1 MTSPTLDT
9 TAQEIITAALQD
21 IGEADAE
28 QPLDPQQFADGL
40 RDLNYMVKSW
50 QSQGLH
56 LWTKTEAILFM
67 DVGTEFYNLGP
78 TGSRACLADD
88 FINTTLTAAVLT
100 GVAVLPVT
108 STTGMVVGDQ
118 IGIKLSDNTRQWS
131 TILTVD
137 SSIQVTINA
146 VLTADADSAATVFTY
161 TSLIDR
167 PLRILQLRRFT
178 VGENDEIEAIQ
189 WSRQEYFAQPDK
201 SSQGQINNWYY
212 SPQLGNG
219 RVYVWQV
226 ADDVNRIAKFTF
238 ERPIN
243 VTESTS
249 EKPDFPAEWFD
260 VLKTNLAARIA
271 IQYKIPQDRRMELKS
286 EAQYLLDNALGY
298 DREPDSFNVQ
308 PDFNC

>member
-1 MTSPTLDT
+1 MTSATLET
-9 TAQEIITAALQD
+9 TALEIIRAALQD

-28 QPLDPQQFADGL
+28 QPLDASQFADGL

-56 LWTKTEAILFM
+56 LWTKTEAILFL
-67 DVGTEFYNLGP
+67 DVGTESYDLGP
-78 TGSRACLADD
+78 GGDRACLADD
-88 FINTTLTAAVLT
+88 FIDTTLTADVL
-100 GVAVLPVT
+100 GGNAVLPVA
-108 STTGMVVGDQ
+108 SSSGMVSGDQ
-118 IGIKLSDNTRQWS
+118 VGVKLTNNTRQWS

-137 SSIQVTINA
+137 SSTQITLSDN
-146 VLTADADSAATVFTY
+146 LTADADSGATVFTY

-212 SPQLGNG
+212 SPQLTKG
-219 RVYVWQV
+219 RVYIWQV

-249 EKPDFPAEWFD
+249 EKPDFPSEWFD
-260 VLKTNLAARIA
+260 VLKTNLASRIA
-271 IQYKIPQDRRMELKS
+271 IQYRVPADRRLELKD
-286 EAQYLLDNALGY
+286 EAAYLLGNALGY

-308 PDFNC
+308 PDFRF